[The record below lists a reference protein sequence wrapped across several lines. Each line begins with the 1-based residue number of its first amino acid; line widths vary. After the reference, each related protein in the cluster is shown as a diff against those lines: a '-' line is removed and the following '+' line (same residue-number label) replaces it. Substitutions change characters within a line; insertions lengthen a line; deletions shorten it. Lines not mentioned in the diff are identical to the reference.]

1 MWAQIGQ
8 ITNTAWK
15 NTCGTLAV
23 QLQHGSQAKQNY
35 HSIMDGVELDRCAS
49 GHEMSSQQSV
59 VASSS
64 ATQPG
69 SPWESR
75 SLPTTSQLHL
85 FCTTWSLLRTIL
97 DPASW
102 WLSQSC
108 DSYAAA
114 FCCRDVGPNGPN
126 NKHSLEEHLWHVGST
141 TSAVASLRVE
151 RLGWLP
157 IQAKLPL
164 HDGWRR
170 AWQMCQWPWNAKS
183 TIRKAKL
190 PRHIPG
196 SPWENWSLL
205 TTSQLHLFCTTWSL
219 LRTILHPAS
228 WWLCQSCDSYAAA
241 FCCRDV
247 GPNGPNNKHSSEEH
261 LWHVGSTTSA
271 VASLRVARLGW
282 LPSQDQLK
290 PDLPQHKPGS
300 PWENWSLPTT
310 SQLHLFCTTWSL
322 LRTILDPA
330 SWWLSQSCDSYAAA
344 FCCRDVGPNGPNNK
358 HSLEEHLWHVGS
370 TTSAVASLRVERL
383 GWLPSQ
389 DQSKPDLQKHKP
401 KPVATYNFAASPFLQ
416 YMISTQDHF
425 GPC

>member
-1 MWAQIGQ
+1 MA
-8 ITNTAWK
+8 
-15 NTCGTLAV
+15 
-23 QLQHGSQAKQNY
+23 
-35 HSIMDGVELDRCAS
+35 GVELDRCAS
-49 GHEMSSQQSV
+49 GHEMSSQLSV
-59 VASSS
+59 VARSST
-64 ATQPG
+64 TQPG
-69 SPWESR
+69 SPWENR

-141 TSAVASLRVE
+141 TSAVASLRV
-151 RLGWLP
+151 
-157 IQAKLPL
+157 
-164 HDGWRR
+164 
-170 AWQMCQWPWNAKS
+170 
-183 TIRKAKL
+183 
-190 PRHIPG
+190 
-196 SPWENWSLL
+196 
-205 TTSQLHLFCTTWSL
+205 
-219 LRTILHPAS
+219 
-228 WWLCQSCDSYAAA
+228 
-241 FCCRDV
+241 
-247 GPNGPNNKHSSEEH
+247 
-261 LWHVGSTTSA
+261 
-271 VASLRVARLGW
+271 ARLGW
-282 LPSQDQLK
+282 LPSQDRLK

-300 PWENWSLPTT
+300 PWENGSLPTT
-310 SQLHLFCTTWSL
+310 SQLHLFCSTWSL
-322 LRTILDPA
+322 LRTILYPA

-401 KPVATYNFAASPFLQ
+401 GSPWENRSLPTTSQLHLFCTTWSLLRTILDPASWWLSQSCDSYAAAFCCRDVGPNGPNATYSKQLSGQ
-416 YMISTQDHF
+416 M
-425 GPC
+425 